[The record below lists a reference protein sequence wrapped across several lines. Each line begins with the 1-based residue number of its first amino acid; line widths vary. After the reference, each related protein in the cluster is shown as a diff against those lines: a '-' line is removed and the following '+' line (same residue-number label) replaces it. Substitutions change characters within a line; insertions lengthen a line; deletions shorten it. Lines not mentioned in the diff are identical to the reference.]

1 MEKLG
6 LRYRSDG
13 SAERRGAGGQ
23 GDQMRKATAKTVMR
37 TRPRSKTQSSAL
49 KHSVLIGGGAMKKT
63 LVFLLIIAALGVDA
77 IALAQQSKVSRIGVL
92 LQGGAWYEAIDGL
105 RQGLSEQ
112 GYVEGKQFVLDIRD
126 SKGDLKA
133 VEEAARNLERDKI
146 RLIYAVAS
154 SVVTAAKKA
163 TTEVPIVFTVGS
175 DPVAGGL
182 VESFAK
188 PGGRLTGIHFLL
200 KDLTGKRLEILKEL
214 LPKLRTVWTVYD
226 PANKIAREAAQLA
239 QEEAKRLGLKFVE
252 QHVSSV
258 EQLQSALKAL
268 KPGDADAFFYISDAM
283 VGSQSDF
290 IISTANGKKL
300 ATMFPEEGLVARG
313 GLASYGQSYYELGRL
328 SAKYVQ
334 KILSGA
340 QPRDLRIETVE
351 DVELA
356 INLKTAKQLGLAIR
370 PEILARANRV
380 IK

>member
-1 MEKLG
+1 
-6 LRYRSDG
+6 
-13 SAERRGAGGQ
+13 
-23 GDQMRKATAKTVMR
+23 
-37 TRPRSKTQSSAL
+37 
-49 KHSVLIGGGAMKKT
+49 MKKT

-77 IALAQQSKVSRIGVL
+77 IAQSQQAKVNRIGVL
-92 LQGGAWYEAIDGL
+92 LQGGAGYEAVDGFQ
-105 RQGLSEQ
+105 QGLKEL
-112 GYVEGKQFVLDIRD
+112 GYVEGKQLVLDIRD

-133 VEEAARNLERDKI
+133 VEEAARNLEREKVK
-146 RLIYAVAS
+146 LIYAFAS

-188 PGGRLTGIHFLL
+188 PGGRLTGVHFLL

-214 LPKLRTVWTVYD
+214 LPKLRSVLTIYD
-226 PANKIAREAAQLA
+226 PANKVAKESAQLA
-239 QEEAKRLGLKFVE
+239 RQEAKRLGLKFVE
-252 QHVSSV
+252 RHVASV
-258 EQLQSALKAL
+258 EELRSILKGLKA
-268 KPGDADAFFYISDAM
+268 GEADAFFFISDAM
-283 VGSQSDF
+283 VSSQSQL
-290 IISTANGKKL
+290 IIDTANAKKL
-300 ATMFPEEGLVARG
+300 ATMFQEGGLVAKG

-334 KILSGA
+334 KILGGA

-356 INLKTAKQLGLAIR
+356 INLKTAKQLGLTI
-370 PEILARANRV
+370 PPNVLARAKKV